1 MKKFNANS
9 PLVKAALLLTSSLTV
24 MSGATISP
32 SLPAMGEYFADLDNA
47 EYLVK
52 LALTITAFFIAIGG
66 PFAGILTDRL
76 GRKPLLIGST
86 LLFACAG
93 SAGYFLT
100 SMWAII
106 ISRALLGIAVA
117 GTMTGVTTII
127 GDYYQGQQR
136 AKFMGLQGAAMSMGG
151 VIFICIGGVV
161 AEIDWRLPF
170 LIYLVALAFMLL
182 NAVALREPQ
191 IEKLEHTNNW
201 GSGRPNF
208 PQAPKEII
216 GTIFAISL
224 FYNMAFLLIPVQL
237 PFYLKDLVDAS
248 PAASGMAIG
257 GSTLAGAVASSQYGA
272 FKQKLDYGTIVI
284 IALLFSAIGLFI
296 IGYGESYRVV
306 LCGLILTGMGFG
318 LILPNLS
325 FWLLTIT
332 PPPLRGRAMGG
343 LTTSQFIGQFLSPI
357 IAQPVANL
365 IGLGDTYLLTGILLL
380 QAAVTFLAVKVS
392 TALVAEKI

>member
-24 MSGATISP
+24 MSGATIAP
-32 SLPAMGEYFADLDNA
+32 SLPAMGEYFADIDNA

-76 GRKPLLIGST
+76 GRKPLLVGST

-93 SAGYFLT
+93 SAGYFLD
-100 SMWAII
+100 SLRAIV

-117 GTMTGVTTII
+117 GTMTGVTTLI

-136 AKFMGLQGAAMSMGG
+136 AIFMGLQGASMGMGG
-151 VIFICIGGVV
+151 VIFICAGGIV
-161 AEIDWRLPF
+161 ANISWRLPF
-170 LIYLVALAFMLL
+170 LIYLVALVVMLL
-182 NAVALREPQ
+182 NAVALREPKV
-191 IEKLEHTNNW
+191 EKLEKPKSN
-201 GSGRPNF
+201 GSVRRQYPK
-208 PQAPKEII
+208 PPKEII
-216 GTIFAISL
+216 GTIFVTSIV
-224 FYNMAFLLIPVQL
+224 YNIAFLLIPVQL
-237 PFYLKDLVDAS
+237 PFYLRDLVNAS

-257 GSTLAGAVASSQYGA
+257 ASTLAGAVASSQYGT
-272 FKQKLDYGTIVI
+272 FKKKLDYGTIVI
-284 IALLFSAIGLFI
+284 LALLFSAVGLFI
-296 IGYGESYRVV
+296 IGCGNSYPIV
-306 LCGLILTGMGFG
+306 LCGLMVTGVGFG

-343 LTTSQFIGQFLSPI
+343 LTASQFIGQFLSPI

-365 IGLGDTYLLTGILLL
+365 VGLGDTYILTGILLL
-380 QAAVTFLAVKVS
+380 QAAVTFLIVKVS